1 MDKYSEIYVPVKLQ
15 SYELQEICS
24 LLDKLHKTDNEN
36 KDTAELELDE
46 KILLKTLLSR
56 IKNSAYKKARR
67 FEALGQEFETAL
79 NFQIK

>member
-15 SYELQEICS
+15 SYELQEICRM
-24 LLDKLHKTDNEN
+24 LDKLHKTDSED

-56 IKNSAYKKARR
+56 IKNSAYKKASR
-67 FEALGQEFETAL
+67 FESLGQEFRNSIEFAD
-79 NFQIK
+79 